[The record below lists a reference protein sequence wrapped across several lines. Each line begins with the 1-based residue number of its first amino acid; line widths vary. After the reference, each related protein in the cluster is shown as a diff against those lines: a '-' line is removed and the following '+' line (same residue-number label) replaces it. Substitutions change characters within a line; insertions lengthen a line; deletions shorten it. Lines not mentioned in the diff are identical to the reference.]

1 MMPRL
6 LIPTGRWKIDVDPAN
21 EQSPIRLCGRA
32 FPNVWRVEQ
41 QVETVVL
48 TQDQAQEL
56 VSSLNMAL
64 LELELQRAADLAR
77 AAEGAGLPP

>member
-1 MMPRL
+1 MSRT
-6 LIPTGRWKIDVDPAN
+6 LIPVGRWKADAHSVNDQPT
-21 EQSPIRLCGRA
+21 IRLCGRA

-56 VSSLNMAL
+56 VTASATSPPRLEHSLL
-64 LELELQRAADLAR
+64 DTSIY
-77 AAEGAGLPP
+77 PKV

>member
-1 MMPRL
+1 MPRL
-6 LIPTGRWKIDVDPAN
+6 LIPTGRWKINADSAN

-41 QVETVVL
+41 QVETVLL

-56 VSSLNMAL
+56 VSLLNITL
-64 LELELQRAADLAR
+64 LELELQRAAALAR
-77 AAEGAGLPP
+77 AAEGTGVDSE